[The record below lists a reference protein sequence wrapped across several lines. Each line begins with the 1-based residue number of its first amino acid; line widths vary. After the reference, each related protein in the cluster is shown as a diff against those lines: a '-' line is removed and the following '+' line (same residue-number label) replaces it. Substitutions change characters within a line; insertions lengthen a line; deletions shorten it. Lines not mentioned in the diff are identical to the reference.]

1 MSQYARSGDNLISVY
16 NEYIFDNLNSDP
28 IEEYYKRIDD
38 WEDKT
43 DHYSQQEDR
52 MIDINKRIQETR
64 ITSGHPGLID
74 WATNTSYS
82 TEFDL
87 EIIADEEEEVAA
99 SESSE
104 SSGLSDDGS
113 TPSPSPTSTPKPKA
127 KAKKPRAKAKM
138 KAAAGAAAAKKTRG
152 GGKEIITNIQIPNIL

>member
-1 MSQYARSGDNLISVY
+1 MSQYARAGNNLISVY
-16 NEYIFDNLNSDP
+16 NEYIFDKLNSDP
-28 IEEYYKRIDD
+28 IDEYNERKTD
-38 WEDKT
+38 WESRT
-43 DHYSQQEDR
+43 GHYSQQEDSMR
-52 MIDINKRIQETR
+52 DINKRIQETR

-87 EIIADEEEEVAA
+87 EIIASKEVPAP
-99 SESSE
+99 E

-113 TPSPSPTSTPKPKA
+113 TPSPSPTSMPKA
-127 KAKKPRAKAKM
+127 KAKAKVKAKKPRAKAKV
-138 KAAAGAAAAKKTRG
+138 KAAAKKPGHTRG